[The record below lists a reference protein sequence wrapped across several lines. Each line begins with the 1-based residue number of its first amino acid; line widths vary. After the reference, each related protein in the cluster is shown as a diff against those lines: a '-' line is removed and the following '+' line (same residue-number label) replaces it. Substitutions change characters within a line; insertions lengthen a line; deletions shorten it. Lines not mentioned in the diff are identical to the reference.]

1 MKRNFS
7 DYLVALSVI
16 ACSIVLLG
24 ALTFALSGYR
34 LKKPTRTLQIN
45 YEDVTGIK
53 VNSEVRYAGAPAGR
67 VIAMRHLTAKER
79 EARANKKDAVC
90 VTVSLD
96 EGIPPLPTDVTATL
110 SSDTMLSP
118 KFVALSAGT
127 PGGETLANN
136 AAIEGHP
143 AYGLEQI
150 TAAAGPLFENANKL
164 LDNLNVTVTSLKTD
178 LGEFTPK
185 LGPLADSL
193 KVDVDNLQNVI
204 KNLDAMAK
212 GADTLF
218 GSADTFIKTTD
229 KQLQEQLKQL
239 HVTLLNLKVV
249 TTYAKALVE
258 TLAQKPNRV
267 IFSGKPA
274 TLTPES
280 EILKSSKPLPARKP

>member
-1 MKRNFS
+1 MKRNLS
-7 DYLVALSVI
+7 DYLVALFVI
-16 ACSIVLLG
+16 ACSVVLLA

-79 EARANKKDAVC
+79 EASANKRDAVR

-110 SSDTMLSP
+110 SSDTLLSP

-164 LDNLNVTVTSLKTD
+164 LNDLSVTVTGLKKD
-178 LGEFTPK
+178 LDQFTPK

-280 EILKSSKPLPARKP
+280 EILKSSKPMPARKP